1 LPLSGGCSTRA
12 PTTDCGA
19 TEKELNK
26 EDLMT
31 AHRPQAVRLRIY
43 LGEDKT
49 SGDQPLYHSIISQ
62 ARIMHL
68 AGATVLKG
76 TEGFGRSTRLHTT
89 DVLFSVDLPVVIEI
103 IDLREKIE
111 PLIAMLNNYND
122 VGLITCEPV
131 ELRGRRYLAHGTKS
145 RASQP

>member
-1 LPLSGGCSTRA
+1 MAR
-12 PTTDCGA
+12 
-19 TEKELNK
+19 N
-26 EDLMT
+26 
-31 AHRPQAVRLRIY
+31 HPQAVRLRIY

-49 SGDQPLYHSIISQ
+49 SCDQPLYHSIISQ

-111 PLIAMLNNYND
+111 PLIAMLNTYGEI
-122 VGLITCEPV
+122 GLITCEPV
-131 ELRGRRYLAHGTKS
+131 ELRGRRDLERETK
-145 RASQP
+145 